1 MTAATV
7 LVLFA
12 ALAADPLRSRLHVA
26 IALAGMV
33 AIGAGLLLEL
43 GR

>member
-1 MTAATV
+1 MTAAAV

-26 IALAGMV
+26 IALAGLV
-33 AIGAGLLLEL
+33 AIGAGVLL
-43 GR
+43 GMVP